1 MTTVRPTP
9 GEKIRRRIF
18 VAGHP
23 NFGGDSVYA
32 DVDRWVGNVASIR
45 AGGIR
50 GMASANL
57 STVKRTAEL
66 AELHHL
72 DWIASVATEGTS
84 EAELRRNLD
93 FVREHAALFRAVEG
107 VNEPDKDGLKDAEA
121 AWCVK
126 SQQIIWD
133 SLTTWPETQHIRVL
147 SPALQV
153 KATEAEVAK
162 LAGIAGHVH
171 AVSRHQYN
179 AADPQHVQE
188 FLAFQ
193 ALTAKHWGVAN
204 AWITETGWTNATQS
218 HDIRRLSEQAAAHYA
233 VPMFLSYLQA
243 GAKAVAYYEAMDDSS
258 SLTNNEARFGMWRP
272 DGTRKPIVRPLAH
285 FLALVWDDNP
295 DFRPAKLDVGVV
307 QDPAN
312 DGEVVNWHVTQTTNA
327 PPLIHL
333 WRPNARVWDPV
344 KGLDIDIEPVPVNV
358 NGGHHLI
365 GAGVTSVTL

>member
-9 GEKIRRRIF
+9 GEKLRRKIF

-32 DVDRWVGNVASIR
+32 DVEGWTGRVHSIR

-50 GMASANL
+50 GLAAANL
-57 STVKRTAEL
+57 STVKRTLEQVQ
-66 AELHHL
+66 LHDL
-72 DWIASVATEGTS
+72 DWIASVATESTT
-84 EAELRRNLD
+84 EDELRKNLD
-93 FVREHAALFRAVEG
+93 FVRANAASFRAVEG
-107 VNEPDKDGLKDAEA
+107 VNEPDKDGLKPAEVE
-121 AWCVK
+121 WCVK
-126 SQQIIWD
+126 SQKIIWE
-133 SLTTWPETQHIRVL
+133 SITSWPETAHVRVL

-162 LAGIAGHVH
+162 LAGLKGFQH

-193 ALTAKHWGVAN
+193 ALTAKYWGVAN

-218 HDIRRLSEQAAAHYA
+218 HDIRKLSEHAAGLYA
-233 VPMFLSYLQA
+233 VPMILSYLQA
-243 GAKAVAYYEAMDDSS
+243 GAKAVTYYEAMDDSD
-258 SLTNNEARFGMWRP
+258 SLTNNEARFGIWHR
-272 DGTRKPIVRPLAH
+272 DGSRKPVARHLAH
-285 FLALVWDDNP
+285 FLGLLWDDNP
-295 DFRPAKLDVGVV
+295 DFHPKPLDVGVV
-307 QDPAN
+307 QDPQ
-312 DGEVVNWHVTQTTNA
+312 DEQQVVSWRVTQTTNA

-333 WRPNARVWDPV
+333 WRPNARVWDDRQ
-344 KGLDIDIEPVPVNV
+344 GIDIDVEPVPVNV
-358 NGGHHLI
+358 NGGHHMV